1 MQNLKPL
8 TAGVLMCV
16 ERGLSLNVANSARK
30 SHAGALAC
38 MLLFVTGALDK
49 MPSCDPEE
57 RCSQGPSGEI
67 KMGRNRPVHW
77 NFREM
82 RRQRK
87 ADHLCWKQIRQVA
100 RRFKVLLASYWCQ
113 INAFISVK
121 QTVCSKVLALQ
132 FFPRQRGFLQKSHTP
147 LQMEARWILPS
158 HSLQSDTPQCPVVA
172 LSVAHPCSPPTPTP
186 TQPLNISLLHL

>member
-1 MQNLKPL
+1 M
-8 TAGVLMCV
+8 

-30 SHAGALAC
+30 SHAGTVAC
-38 MLLFVTGALDK
+38 VLLFLDK
-49 MPSCDPEE
+49 TPSGDPAE

-82 RRQRK
+82 RGQKK
-87 ADHLCWKQIRQVA
+87 ADHLCWKHVRQVS

-121 QTVCSKVLALQ
+121 QTQCVPKSWPSTS
-132 FFPRQRGFLQKSHTP
+132 FPGSWGFLQKSHTP
-147 LQMEARWILPS
+147 LQMEACWILPS
-158 HSLQSDTPQCPVVA
+158 PSLQFDTPQCPVMA
-172 LSVAHPCSPPTPTP
+172 LSDAHPCSPPTPAP
-186 TQPLNISLLHL
+186 TQPLNISLLLL